1 MELVDIKLDVES
13 RESLITHYRNV
24 RGFTEEL
31 TEPLETED
39 YVVQAMENVSPAK
52 WHLAHTS
59 WFFETFLLA
68 KARPDYESLHPQYH
82 YLFNSYY
89 LQTGQPFTR
98 EHRGLITRPTV
109 QQTYQ
114 YREYVDEQVI
124 AFINNCSEQEFK
136 QWAPVVEIGLHH
148 EQQHQELI
156 VTDIKFNL
164 AQNPLGPVYK
174 ENQVASNGEAIPPL
188 SWVGFDEG
196 IYEIGHDGGEYS
208 YDNEHPRH
216 KRFQHSFEIA
226 DRLITNKEYIEFI
239 EDAGYERS
247 ELWLSD
253 GFAAIAEKNWEAP
266 LYWQKRDD
274 EWYQFTLSGVRPVV
288 GNEPVTHISYYEA
301 DAFAEWAGARLP
313 DEAEWEI
320 AASTEDING
329 NFLENRNFHPVPLS
343 TKGKR
348 INQLFGDT
356 WEWTKSAYD
365 AYPGYAPLPGAL
377 GEYNGKFMS
386 SQYVLRGGSCATSES
401 HIRRTYRNFFYPDAR
416 WQFSGIRLARLT
428 KNS

>member
-1 MELVDIKLDVES
+1 MELAEIEPDVAS
-13 RESLITHYRNV
+13 RNALIDHYREV
-24 RGFTEEL
+24 RSFTEEL

-59 WFFETFLLA
+59 WFFETFMLA
-68 KARPDYESLHPQYH
+68 EAIPNYQSLHPQYH
-82 YLFNSYY
+82 HLFNSYY

-98 EHRGLITRPTV
+98 KHRGLITRPTV
-109 QQTYQ
+109 CETYQ
-114 YREYVDEQVI
+114 YREYVNQQVI
-124 AFINNCSEQEFK
+124 NYLTTSSEEELK

-156 VTDIKFNL
+156 VTDIKYNL

-174 ENQVASNGEAIPPL
+174 EITTKTNGQKIPSL
-188 SWVGFDEG
+188 GWVDFKEG
-196 IYEIGHDGGEYS
+196 IYEIGHEGGGYS

-216 KRFQHSFEIA
+216 KRFQHAFEIA
-226 DRLITNKEYIEFI
+226 DRLITNAEFIEFI
-239 EDAGYERS
+239 EDNGYKRS

-253 GFAAIAEKNWEAP
+253 GFAAIKEKNWNAP
-266 LYWQKRDD
+266 LYWQKKDGQ
-274 EWYQFTLSGVRPVV
+274 WFHFTLSGVRPVV
-288 GNEPVTHISYYEA
+288 PNEPVTHISYYEA
-301 DAFAEWAGARLP
+301 DAYAEWSGARLP

-320 AASTEDING
+320 AANTEDIEG
-329 NFLENRNFHPVPLS
+329 NFVDNRTFHPQPLS
-343 TKGKR
+343 SKGKQ

-386 SQYVLRGGSCATSES
+386 SQYVLRGGSCASSKS

-416 WQFSGIRLARLT
+416 WQFSGIRLARL
-428 KNS
+428 K